1 MNVQHRT
8 SNVEHRRTV
17 QLRCF
22 NFII

>member
-17 QLRCF
+17 HLRCF
-22 NFII
+22 NFKI